1 MRKLVKYLKKYKKN
15 VILGPIFK
23 LTEAVFEL
31 IVPLVMA
38 QIIDVGI
45 ANKDSGYIWKMGGVL
60 VLLGVCGLG
69 FALICQYVASVASQG
84 FGTELRRE
92 LYHHI
97 NTLSHKEVDEFG
109 TPSLITRLT
118 SDINQLQVAVAML
131 IRLVVRAPFLVI
143 GSTIMA
149 FMIDAKLAL
158 IFVLVIPLVAV
169 VMWLVTTRTIP
180 FFKSIQKKL
189 DKASLITRENLVGA
203 RAVRAFSK
211 QEYEQERFKDN
222 AEDIEKAAVRA
233 GKISAL
239 LSPVNAIILNLAIVA
254 IIWFGGFSVNVGDL
268 TQGQVIALVNYM
280 NQILLALVVVANL
293 VVIFTKSAACAARVN
308 EVLDTKPSIEG
319 KETTKG
325 NVDPSAPAVRFDN
338 VSFSYHDNS
347 EYALEDISFTAGKGQ
362 TIGIIGGT
370 GSGKST
376 LVNLIPR
383 FYDTSKGAVSVCG
396 TDVRNYNLGDLRKN
410 IAVVPQKAVLFSGT
424 IRENMK
430 WGGDNI
436 TDEQIWR
443 ALKISQAYEFV
454 ERLDKGLDHE
464 ILQGGKNLSG
474 GQKQRITIARAIA
487 ADPEILILDD
497 SASALD
503 FATDAK
509 LRTAIKENCTNMT
522 VFLISQRANT
532 VKNADRII
540 VLDDGKMVGTGTHK
554 ELLQTCTDYCQ
565 ICLTQFSA
573 EELEKEINGDE

>member
-158 IFVLVIPLVAV
+158 IFVLVIPLVAI

-189 DKASLITRENLVGA
+189 DKTSLITRENLVGA

-254 IIWFGGFSVNVGDL
+254 IIWFGGLSVNIGDL

-325 NVDPSAPAVRFDN
+325 NVDPSAPAVRFDK

-383 FYDTSKGAVSVCG
+383 FYDTSKGVVSVCG
-396 TDVRNYNLGDLRKN
+396 TDVRNYNLGDLRKK

-474 GQKQRITIARAIA
+474 GQKQRLTIARAIA

-509 LRTAIKENCTNMT
+509 LRTAVKENCTNMT

>member
-45 ANKDSGYIWKMGGVL
+45 ANKDSDYIWKMGGVL

-158 IFVLVIPLVAV
+158 IFVLVIPLVAI

-189 DKASLITRENLVGA
+189 DKTSLITRENLVGA

-254 IIWFGGFSVNVGDL
+254 IIWFGGLSVNVGDL

-325 NVDPSAPAVRFDN
+325 NVDPSAPAVRFDK

-383 FYDTSKGAVSVCG
+383 FYDTSKGVVSVCG
-396 TDVRNYNLGDLRKN
+396 TDVRNYNLGDLRKK

-474 GQKQRITIARAIA
+474 GQKQRLTIARAIA

-509 LRTAIKENCTNMT
+509 LRTAVKENCTNMT

>member
-158 IFVLVIPLVAV
+158 IFVLVIPLVAI

-189 DKASLITRENLVGA
+189 DKTSLITRENLVGA

-254 IIWFGGFSVNVGDL
+254 IIWFGGLSVNVGDL

-325 NVDPSAPAVRFDN
+325 NVDPSAPAVRFDK

-396 TDVRNYNLGDLRKN
+396 TDVRNYNLGDLRKK

-436 TDEQIWR
+436 TDEQIWH

-474 GQKQRITIARAIA
+474 GQKQRLTIARAIA

-509 LRTAIKENCTNMT
+509 LRTAVKENCTNMT

>member
-158 IFVLVIPLVAV
+158 IFVLVIPLVAI

-189 DKASLITRENLVGA
+189 DKTSLITRENLVGA

-254 IIWFGGFSVNVGDL
+254 IIWFGGLSVNVGDL

-325 NVDPSAPAVRFDN
+325 NVDPSAPAVRFDK

-396 TDVRNYNLGDLRKN
+396 TDVRNYNLGDLRKK

-454 ERLDKGLDHE
+454 ERLDKGLDYE

-474 GQKQRITIARAIA
+474 GQKQRLTIARAIA

>member
-69 FALICQYVASVASQG
+69 FALICQYMASVASQG

-158 IFVLVIPLVAV
+158 IFVLVIPLVAI

-189 DKASLITRENLVGA
+189 DKTSLITRENLVGA

-254 IIWFGGFSVNVGDL
+254 IIWFGGLSVNVGDL

-325 NVDPSAPAVRFDN
+325 NVDPSAPAVRFDK

-396 TDVRNYNLGDLRKN
+396 TDVRNYNLGDLRKK

-474 GQKQRITIARAIA
+474 GQKQRLTIARAIA

>member
-45 ANKDSGYIWKMGGVL
+45 ANKDSDYIWKMGGVL

-158 IFVLVIPLVAV
+158 IFVLVIPLVAI

-189 DKASLITRENLVGA
+189 DKTSLITRENLVGA

-254 IIWFGGFSVNVGDL
+254 IIWFGGLSVNVGDL

-325 NVDPSAPAVRFDN
+325 NVDPSAPVVRFDN

-383 FYDTSKGAVSVCG
+383 FYDTSKGVVSVYG
-396 TDVRNYNLGDLRKN
+396 TDVRNYNLGNLRKK

-454 ERLDKGLDHE
+454 ERLDKGLDYE

-474 GQKQRITIARAIA
+474 GQKQRLTIARAIA

>member
-158 IFVLVIPLVAV
+158 IFVLVIPLVAI

-189 DKASLITRENLVGA
+189 DKTSLITRENLVGA

-254 IIWFGGFSVNVGDL
+254 IIWFGGLSVNVGDL

-325 NVDPSAPAVRFDN
+325 NVDPSAPAVRFDK

-383 FYDTSKGAVSVCG
+383 FYDTSKGVVSVCG
-396 TDVRNYNLGDLRKN
+396 TDVRNYNLGDLRKK

-474 GQKQRITIARAIA
+474 GQKQRLTIARAIA

>member
-69 FALICQYVASVASQG
+69 FALICQYMASVASQG

-158 IFVLVIPLVAV
+158 IFVLVIPLVAI

-189 DKASLITRENLVGA
+189 DKTSLITRENLVGA

-254 IIWFGGFSVNVGDL
+254 IIWFGGLSVNVGDL

-325 NVDPSAPAVRFDN
+325 NVDPSAPAVRFDK

-347 EYALEDISFTAGKGQ
+347 EYALEDISFTAGKGK

-396 TDVRNYNLGDLRKN
+396 TDVRNYNLGDLRKK
-410 IAVVPQKAVLFSGT
+410 IAGVPQKAVLFSGT

-443 ALKISQAYEFV
+443 ALKVSQAYEFV

-474 GQKQRITIARAIA
+474 GQKQRLTIARAIA

-532 VKNADRII
+532 VKNADLII

>member
-158 IFVLVIPLVAV
+158 IFVLVIPLVAI

-189 DKASLITRENLVGA
+189 DKTSLITRENLVGA

-254 IIWFGGFSVNVGDL
+254 IIWFGGLSVNVGDL

-325 NVDPSAPAVRFDN
+325 NVDPSAPAVRFDK

-347 EYALEDISFTAGKGQ
+347 EYSLEDISFTAGKGQ

-383 FYDTSKGAVSVCG
+383 FYDTSKGVVSVCG
-396 TDVRNYNLGDLRKN
+396 TDVRNYNLGDLRKK

-454 ERLDKGLDHE
+454 ERLDKGLDYE

-474 GQKQRITIARAIA
+474 GQKQRLTIARAIA

-509 LRTAIKENCTNMT
+509 LRTAVKENCTNMT

>member
-158 IFVLVIPLVAV
+158 IFVLVIPLVAI

-189 DKASLITRENLVGA
+189 DKTSLITRENLVGA
-203 RAVRAFSK
+203 RVVRAFSK

-254 IIWFGGFSVNVGDL
+254 IIWFGGLSVNVGDL

-325 NVDPSAPAVRFDN
+325 NVDPSAPAVRFDK

-383 FYDTSKGAVSVCG
+383 FYDTSKGVVSVCG
-396 TDVRNYNLGDLRKN
+396 TDVRNYNLGDLRKK

-454 ERLDKGLDHE
+454 ERLDKGLDYE

-474 GQKQRITIARAIA
+474 GQKQRLTIARAIA